1 MEFRKWLEQ
10 GTGASATGM
19 NAAGRAGE
27 SPVAPA
33 NPQMADINP
42 QDNLNSSKKPRSA
55 FNVSDKLQTN
65 NKRPA
70 SNMSPGTQP
79 NPVPP
84 ASNMSPPST
93 PKSGSVRGGGIGQ
106 PQQFGQAQ
114 NNANSTVQVPSPD
127 TNIG

>member
-10 GTGASATGM
+10 GTEASATGM

-33 NPQMADINP
+33 NPQMAGINP

-84 ASNMSPPST
+84 ASNMSP
-93 PKSGSVRGGGIGQ
+93 RGWKAGIGQ

-114 NNANSTVQVPSPD
+114 NNANATVKVPSPD
-127 TNIG
+127 TNLG